1 MANKLNDYEV
11 LNIMGTGQNGTCFK
25 VKNRSSG
32 ENYVWKAI
40 DYGML
45 TEDKKQLIVTEI
57 NLLRDLNHPN
67 IVKYF
72 DHIINKETKT
82 LYIIMECCEGGDL
95 QKLIQKCKETKS
107 HFSEGF
113 IWRVLYQ
120 LSKALQGCHSHKS
133 KKITVL
139 HRDIKPANVFL
150 DTNGNIKLGDFGL
163 ARVLNENEQFAETV
177 VGTPYYMSPEIIK
190 GSKYNR
196 KSDIWSLGC
205 LTYELCAL
213 TPPFTARRFE
223 QLSKNISDGKF
234 SRIPEMY
241 SSDLQK
247 IISFMLSVDHGYRP
261 TIEIILHHPTVVSNL
276 EQSSSTNNHLI
287 SDDLV
292 FNPHPDLTSTI
303 QQKEDLFPIESTPA
317 LRNEIFGS
325 VKRRIFGNNSDSELY
340 ENFFREEFKIIKA
353 ASETI
358 FSRKDDPNEIT
369 QEIFHHALRQRL
381 EAIRLRETNLKKLEE
396 ELKQKDEQLKDKEE
410 KLNRREINVKKIER
424 NIKEKMNRADVYLKQ
439 SRKLP
444 VTNNN
449 NNNNFKRPTNYD
461 DSNLTLVPN
470 DSVVIPTVA
479 KFNPLLVKRPKNFE
493 RKVSFK
499 SPMKIKNYN
508 IENIPPQKELEI
520 AVQSTLGTN
529 TLKSE
534 KSQKRKSIFSIFQ
547 STTKTTNENLN
558 LQNRKT
564 VSEPEI
570 QLKDRNFNSTNTVLS
585 DSAVPSKWNQE
596 NKKAAFDM
604 LALMNA
610 AHGNNFEETL
620 QDFVIND
627 EKLVRHDR
635 KRKSMILIKRN

>member
-1 MANKLNDYEV
+1 MASKLLDYEV

-40 DYGML
+40 DYGLL

-120 LSKALQGCHSHKS
+120 TSKALQGCHSHKS

-150 DTNGNIKLGDFGL
+150 DMGGNIKLGDFGL
-163 ARVLNENEQFAETV
+163 ARVLNENEHFCETV

-205 LTYELCAL
+205 LIYELCAL
-213 TPPFTARRFE
+213 APPFTARRFE

-241 SSDLQK
+241 STDLQK

-276 EQSSSTNNHLI
+276 EQSSATNNHLI
-287 SDDLV
+287 SDDMNLMV

-317 LRNEIFGS
+317 LRNDIFGS
-325 VKRRIFGNNSDSELY
+325 VKRRIFGNNSDSELMY
-340 ENFFREEFKIIKA
+340 ENYFREELQIIKA

-358 FSRKDDPNEIT
+358 FNKKDDPNEIT
-369 QEIFHHALRQRL
+369 QEIFHHALKQRL
-381 EAIRLRETNLKKLEE
+381 EAIRHRETQLKKWEE
-396 ELKQKDEQLKDKEE
+396 ELKEKEE
-410 KLNRREINVKKIER
+410 KLNRRELNVKKIER

-439 SRKLP
+439 SRKPL
-444 VTNNN
+444 NNN
-449 NNNNFKRPTNYD
+449 NNNNFKKPINYD

-470 DSVVIPTVA
+470 DSIIIPTVA
-479 KFNPLLVKRPKNFE
+479 KFDPLLVKRPKNFD

-508 IENIPPQKELEI
+508 IENIPPVYTKREVEV
-520 AVQSTLGTN
+520 AVQSTLGKN
-529 TLKSE
+529 SLKSE
-534 KSQKRKSIFSIFQ
+534 KSQKRKSIFSLMFQ
-547 STTKTTNENLN
+547 SNVKTTINENLN
-558 LQNRKT
+558 SQNRKT
-564 VSEPEI
+564 VSSQDHI
-570 QLKDRNFNSTNTVLS
+570 SVSS
-585 DSAVPSKWNQE
+585 DSAVPSKWNME

-604 LALMNA
+604 LALMNQNA
-610 AHGNNFEETL
+610 AHENEQNFEETL

-627 EKLVRHDR
+627 NKMLRHDR
-635 KRKSMILIKRN
+635 RRKSMILLKRN

>member
-25 VKNRSSG
+25 VKNRLSG

-40 DYGML
+40 DYGLL

-107 HFSEGF
+107 HFAEGF

-120 LSKALQGCHSHKS
+120 ISKALQGCHSHKS

-150 DTNGNIKLGDFGL
+150 DLNGNIKLGDFGL

-205 LTYELCAL
+205 LIYELCAL

-287 SDDLV
+287 PDGIDLV

-303 QQKEDLFPIESTPA
+303 QLKEDLFPIESTPA

-325 VKRRIFGNNSDSELY
+325 VKRRIFGNNSD
-340 ENFFREEFKIIKA
+340 ENFFCEELKIIKA
-353 ASETI
+353 ASDTI
-358 FSRKDDPNEIT
+358 FNRKDDPNEIT
-369 QEIFHHALRQRL
+369 QEIFHHALKQRL
-381 EAIRLRETNLKKLEE
+381 EAIRLRETNLKKWEE
-396 ELKQKDEQLKDKEE
+396 ELKEKEE
-410 KLNRREINVKKIER
+410 KLNRRELNVKKIER

-439 SRKLP
+439 SRKAP

-449 NNNNFKRPTNYD
+449 KNLKKSINYD

-470 DSVVIPTVA
+470 DSVIIPTVA
-479 KFNPLLVKRPKNFE
+479 KFNPLLVKRPKNFD

-508 IENIPPQKELEI
+508 IENIPPRKDLET
-520 AVQSTLGTN
+520 AVQN

-547 STTKTTNENLN
+547 STTKTTTNENELN
-558 LQNRKT
+558 LNSQNRKT
-564 VSEPEI
+564 VSEPSEI
-570 QLKDRNFNSTNTVLS
+570 KDKNFNSTKSVLS
-585 DSAVPSKWNQE
+585 DSGVPSKWSLE

-610 AHGNNFEETL
+610 AHQNENNFEETL

-635 KRKSMILIKRN
+635 RRKSMILIKRN